1 MALASLKDRLARAF
15 GHDPEQSAA
24 VDLYSRI
31 VEQARTPAF
40 YVEYGAAYGVPDTV
54 EGRYDLLTLHM
65 FLVLRRL
72 RREAETT
79 KPFAQKLFDVMF
91 RNMDDSLREM
101 GVGDLKVG
109 AKVRGLAED
118 FYGRLGAYER
128 ALEGEGSLEEALGRN
143 VFGEEGAAGA
153 RPLAAYVRRAEREL
167 AAQGTEGLRRGVVR
181 FPDPGE
187 TASETKE
194 THE

>member
-1 MALASLKDRLARAF
+1 M
-15 GHDPEQSAA
+15 
-24 VDLYSRI
+24 DLYTRI
-31 VEQARTPAF
+31 VAQAREPAF
-40 YVEYGAAYGVPDTV
+40 YTDYGVPDTV

-72 RREAETT
+72 KREAGQT

-128 ALEGEGSLEEALGRN
+128 ALDAEGSLDDAISRN
-143 VFGEEGAAGA
+143 VFGEDASPAAP
-153 RPLAAYVRRAEREL
+153 RLAAYTRTADRAL
-167 AAQGTEGLRRGVVR
+167 GTQAIADLKSGHVT
-181 FPDPGE
+181 FPDPE
-187 TASETKE
+187 TTQESMEE
-194 THE
+194 PR